1 MTGAPTCGECR
12 WLSSAMGMAPQRCT
26 RPIGKTFTHAWGE
39 VTIRASKNPTCERAR
54 DHSLIMRVEQ
64 CGPSA
69 RFFEQRPALPP
80 PPQRGK

>member
-1 MTGAPTCGECR
+1 MSGAPTCKECR
-12 WLSSAMGMAPQRCT
+12 WLFPAIDIAPARCT

-39 VTIRASKNPTCERAR
+39 VAIRASKNPTRERAR

-69 RFFEQRPALPP
+69 RFFQQRSAP